1 METGGLQAD
10 PMKLFTTGESVPVL
24 DRAGLG
30 DRENKRGSLTEER
43 EVTMNVVAFCGS
55 ARKNGNTAIL
65 VNHVFQELESEGIK
79 TELFQLAGKKIRGC
93 IACYK
98 CWENKDQRCAVEKD
112 VVNDCIAMMLEAE
125 GIILAS
131 PTYFSDVSSEMK
143 ALIDRAGMVSRANG
157 DMFKRKVGAA
167 VAVQRRGGAI
177 HSFDTMNHFF
187 FIGQMIVPGSSYWN
201 FGVGRANW
209 GGGEG

>member
-1 METGGLQAD
+1 
-10 PMKLFTTGESVPVL
+10 MK
-24 DRAGLG
+24 
-30 DRENKRGSLTEER
+30 
-43 EVTMNVVAFCGS
+43 VVAFCGS

-65 VNHVFQELESEGIK
+65 VNHVFKELENEGIK

-98 CWENKDQRCAVEKD
+98 CWEKKNQRCAVEKD

-143 ALIDRAGMVSRANG
+143 ALIDRAGMVCKANG
-157 DMFKRKVGAA
+157 DMLKRKVGAA
-167 VAVQRRGGAI
+167 VAVHRRGGAI

-201 FGVGRANW
+201 FAVGREI
-209 GGGEG
+209 GEVEKDEEGIQTMKQLGQNMAWLLKKLHV

>member
-1 METGGLQAD
+1 
-10 PMKLFTTGESVPVL
+10 MK
-24 DRAGLG
+24 
-30 DRENKRGSLTEER
+30 
-43 EVTMNVVAFCGS
+43 VVAFCGS
-55 ARKNGNTAIL
+55 ARKNGNTAIV
-65 VNHVFQELESEGIK
+65 VNHVFKELENEGIK

-98 CWENKDQRCAVEKD
+98 CWEKKNQRCAVEKD

-143 ALIDRAGMVSRANG
+143 ALIDRAGMVSKANG
-157 DMFKRKVGAA
+157 DMLKRKVGAA
-167 VAVQRRGGAI
+167 VAVHRRGGAI

-201 FGVGRANW
+201 FGVGREI
-209 GGGEG
+209 GEVEKDEEGIQTMKQLGQNMAWLLKKLHV

>member
-1 METGGLQAD
+1 
-10 PMKLFTTGESVPVL
+10 MK
-24 DRAGLG
+24 
-30 DRENKRGSLTEER
+30 
-43 EVTMNVVAFCGS
+43 VVAFCGS

-65 VNHVFQELESEGIK
+65 VNHVFKELENEGIK

-98 CWENKDQRCAVEKD
+98 CWEKKNQRCAVEKD

-143 ALIDRAGMVSRANG
+143 ALIDRAGMVSKANG
-157 DMFKRKVGAA
+157 DMLKRKVGAA
-167 VAVQRRGGAI
+167 VAVHRRGGAI
-177 HSFDTMNHFF
+177 HSLDTMNHFF

-201 FGVGRANW
+201 FAVGREI
-209 GGGEG
+209 GEVEKDEEGIQTMKQLGENMAWLLKKLHS